1 MENIEFKIEEEGVY
15 KNEIGNIVQ
24 IKNIDREKNMVLIYN
39 ISESCNQYVTMRNS
53 RFVSRIR

>member
-1 MENIEFKIEEEGVY
+1 METAEFKIEEEGVY

-24 IKNIDREKNMVLIYN
+24 IKKIDREKNMVLIYN
-39 ISESCNQYVTMRNS
+39 ISESCNQYVPMRDS

>member
-1 MENIEFKIEEEGVY
+1 MEEFKIEEEGVY

-39 ISESCNQYVTMRNS
+39 ISESCNQYVPHRES
-53 RFVSRIR
+53 LFVKRIR

>member
-1 MENIEFKIEEEGVY
+1 MEEFKIEEEGVY

-39 ISESCNQYVTMRNS
+39 ISESCNQYVPHRES
-53 RFVSRIR
+53 RFVKRIR